1 MNKLLVMTI
10 TVGAIAAFNL
20 AVQPA
25 QARTCSMATVTA
37 KGATQGIAT
46 RKAERRLDRYARRD
60 LSGAHVGHESTT
72 CQGWGTA
79 SGRPTCERSAIV
91 CS

>member
-1 MNKLLVMTI
+1 MNKFLVATI
-10 TVGAIAAFNL
+10 TVSAIAAFNL

-25 QARTCSMATVTA
+25 QARSCSMVTVTA

-46 RKAERRLDRYARRD
+46 RKAERRLQRYARRD
-60 LSGAHVGHESTT
+60 LSGERVGHESTT
-72 CQGWGTA
+72 CQGWGVE
-79 SGRPTCERSAIV
+79 GFRPACERSAIV